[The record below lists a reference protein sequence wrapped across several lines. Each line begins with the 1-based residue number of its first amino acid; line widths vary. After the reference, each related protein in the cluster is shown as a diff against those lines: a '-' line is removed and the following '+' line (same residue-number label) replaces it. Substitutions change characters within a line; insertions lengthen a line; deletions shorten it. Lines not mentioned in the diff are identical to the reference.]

1 MKTYIQR
8 SYELGVACARADK
21 ALGNQVDLINGATM
35 LPGGTHADK
44 TKCGRTFV
52 AGYNTQV
59 LRHLDIP
66 TRAHY
71 RTIVKTTEKFWR
83 T

>member
-8 SYELGVACARADK
+8 SYEIGVACARADK
-21 ALGNQVDLINGATM
+21 LLGNPVDLINPATLM
-35 LPGGTHADK
+35 PGGTHADK
-44 TKCGRTFV
+44 TKCGPIFV

-59 LRHLDIP
+59 LRHLGIS

-71 RTIVKTTEKFWR
+71 RTIVKTTDKFWR